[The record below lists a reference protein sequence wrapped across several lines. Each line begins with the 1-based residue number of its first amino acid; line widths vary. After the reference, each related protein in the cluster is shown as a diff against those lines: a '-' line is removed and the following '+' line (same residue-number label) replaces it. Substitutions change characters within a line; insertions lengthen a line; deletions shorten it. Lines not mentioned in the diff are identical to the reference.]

1 MAANPDYKRV
11 AEAVADNVTGYTSL
25 VQRITR
31 HLEDAYAAGFTA
43 GVESLVVEPP
53 LSDVR
58 NDLTI
63 SFDYPHDYP

>member
-53 LSDVR
+53 L
-58 NDLTI
+58 
-63 SFDYPHDYP
+63 